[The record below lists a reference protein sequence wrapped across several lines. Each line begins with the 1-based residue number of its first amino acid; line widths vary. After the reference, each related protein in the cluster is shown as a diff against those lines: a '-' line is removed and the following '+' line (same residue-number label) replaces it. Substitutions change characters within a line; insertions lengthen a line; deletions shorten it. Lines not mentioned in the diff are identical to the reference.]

1 MSKRSISYEDL
12 ISGKVSHVEL
22 EKLATAEMLTDATLA
37 RLRHIGRFLTRVGN
51 ALPNPD
57 LKVGDV
63 FTEADMQK
71 FWQETADDGADVGRC
86 PLVH

>member
-1 MSKRSISYEDL
+1 MKKQSISYQEL
-12 ISGKVSHVEL
+12 IGGKVSQAKL
-22 EKLATAEMLTDATLA
+22 EKLAAAEMLTDATLA

-71 FWQETADDGADVGRC
+71 FWQETADDGADVGRF